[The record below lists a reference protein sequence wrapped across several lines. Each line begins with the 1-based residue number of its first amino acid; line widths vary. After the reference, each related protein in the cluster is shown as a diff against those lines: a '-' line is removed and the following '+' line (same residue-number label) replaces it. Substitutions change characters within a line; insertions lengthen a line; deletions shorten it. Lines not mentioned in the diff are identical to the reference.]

1 MRDLAVMESKSTVF
15 RNRKCQ
21 VARDDV
27 GLKKVT
33 WEGVEGGGKRKR
45 GFFLDLHEIV
55 PGSPAKHQGFCCSPA
70 KKEEMAPG
78 TKTLLFCSSYKS
90 RTLPKKIMNLMLTN
104 L

>member
-1 MRDLAVMESKSTVF
+1 MRDLAAMISKSTVF

-33 WEGVEGGGKRKR
+33 WEGVEGGKRRKR

-78 TKTLLFCSSYKS
+78 TKTLLFLQQLQKPHS
-90 RTLPKKIMNLMLTN
+90 T
-104 L
+104 